1 MVVCKQSRL
10 RCTFFPLAVL
20 FVILIMV
27 TSTPAAAGTA
37 GQAKVDRLVMGLIT
51 PYLDYTR
58 PWING
63 TADHNIQHDPML
75 EWLVEV
81 DPETGQ
87 YKPWLAESWQ
97 MAPDGRCVD
106 PETAKGRPVSS
117 RLWRVHRC
125 RRDP

>member
-1 MVVCKQSRL
+1 MVARKQSRL
-10 RCTFFPLAVL
+10 RCSFSLMALLLAL
-20 FVILIMV
+20 FIMG
-27 TSTPAAAGTA
+27 TSAQAMAGTV

-87 YKPWLAESWQ
+87 FKPWLAES
-97 MAPDGRCVD
+97 
-106 PETAKGRPVSS
+106 
-117 RLWRVHRC
+117 
-125 RRDP
+125 